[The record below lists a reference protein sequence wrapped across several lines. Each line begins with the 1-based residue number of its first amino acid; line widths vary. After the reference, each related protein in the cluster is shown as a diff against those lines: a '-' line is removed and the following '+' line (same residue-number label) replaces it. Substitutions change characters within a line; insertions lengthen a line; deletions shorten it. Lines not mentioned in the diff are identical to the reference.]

1 MDEGGSAGTMA
12 GTAAGSQDM
21 SQGTSAAGAST
32 AASSSPNAT
41 VVSIDVMP
49 RQGTAATGAGT
60 VAGAAVGG
68 SGSAGATGSSMET
81 DRVYRITL
89 RMDDGSTRVVT
100 QETTPDYRAG
110 DRVNLTSGAILH

>member
-1 MDEGGSAGTMA
+1 MGEGGSAGSMA

-21 SQGTSAAGAST
+21 SQGGSATGAAT

-49 RQGTAATGAGT
+49 RQGAAETGAGT

-68 SGSAGATGSSMET
+68 SGSTGATGSSES

-110 DRVNLTSGAILH
+110 DRVNLSSGAVQH